1 MERRTPIMDAL
12 YSVCEDSRARFC
24 MPGHKG
30 DTGFFGGE
38 LLKYDVTELTGL
50 DNLMSPHGAIKESQD
65 LHAEFIGAS
74 AVHYTTGGS
83 TTGVLAMLSLFA
95 GKKVVFP
102 RGIHISAANAITLF
116 DIRPIYLPSRACDYP
131 ALTAVEDVKKT
142 LLENRDAAAVF
153 MTYPNYF
160 GLCSDIASIAGLVHK
175 MGIPLLV
182 DGAHSAHFDY
192 SPLLPLSPSDAGADV
207 WTQSA
212 HKTLPA
218 MNQCACICLGKS
230 SLISS
235 EDIKRSLTKLQ
246 TSSPS
251 YLLLA
256 SLDYAHAFMR
266 DKGEQ
271 ELFRVI
277 EEVDVFRDMINKL
290 PLFSIPCIE
299 LAENE
304 ERDPLKLI
312 IDVSASGHTGMSIK
326 KKLELAGIQVEAADT
341 KNILLLLT
349 VGDTIDMLD
358 ILYDELKKIEKTY
371 SRNIYFSPYSLP
383 FATKYSPKHK
393 QYVNIEK
400 VRIERAVGRTSAST
414 VCVFPP
420 AEVVVHAGQQI
431 SFEISGY
438 LLEAKRQGYEVIGIS
453 DTIDVYGEII

>member
-30 DTGFFGGE
+30 DNGFFGGE
-38 LLKYDVTELTGL
+38 LLNYDVTELCGL

-65 LHAEFIGAS
+65 IHAEFIGAS

-83 TTGVLAMLSLFA
+83 TAGVLAMLSLFA
-95 GKKVVFP
+95 GKKVIFP

-116 DIRPIYLPSRACDYP
+116 DIRPIYLPSKACDYP
-131 ALTAVEDVKKT
+131 AITAVEDVKKA
-142 LLENRDAAAVF
+142 LRENRDAAAVF
-153 MTYPNYF
+153 ITYPNYF
-160 GLCSDIASIAGLVHK
+160 GLCCDIAAIAGLAHK
-175 MGIPLLV
+175 MGLALLV

-212 HKTLPA
+212 HKSLPA
-218 MNQCACICLGKS
+218 MNQCACVCIGKS
-230 SLISS
+230 SLVSS
-235 EDIKRSLTKLQ
+235 EDVKRSLAKLQ

-256 SLDYAHAFMR
+256 SLDYAHAYMR
-266 DKGEQ
+266 DKGEK
-271 ELFRVI
+271 ELFRI
-277 EEVDVFRDMINKL
+277 ISAADRFRDMISAL
-290 PLFSIPCIE
+290 PLLGCPCIE
-299 LAENE
+299 LADNE
-304 ERDPLKLI
+304 EQDPLKLI
-312 IDVSASGHTGMSIK
+312 IDVSVSGHTGMSIK
-326 KKLELAGIQVEAADT
+326 KKLELAGIHVEAADT
-341 KNILLLLT
+341 KNILLLLS
-349 VGDTIDMLD
+349 VGDTQSQLD
-358 ILYDELKKIEKTY
+358 ALYEELTKIEKTY

-393 QYVNIEK
+393 QYAKIDK
-400 VRIERAVGRTSAST
+400 VRIERAVGRISATT

-453 DTIDVYGEII
+453 DTIDVYGETI